1 MQMRYT
7 SIFLVSAAGLQGSA
21 CWKIRAQHIPIVH
34 FLSTNIDKRYC
45 FQHLGIPAPLAE
57 TRVATTLNRF
67 LFPAE
72 KKTAFVLNFRRQ
84 TRPTAK
90 IAYHEGLRKIS
101 KMGPLDSFDQAVGKF
116 SIAYANQNAKDH
128 AALIAAEKSGRINA
142 LRE

>member
-1 MQMRYT
+1 
-7 SIFLVSAAGLQGSA
+7 
-21 CWKIRAQHIPIVH
+21 
-34 FLSTNIDKRYC
+34 
-45 FQHLGIPAPLAE
+45 
-57 TRVATTLNRF
+57 
-67 LFPAE
+67 
-72 KKTAFVLNFRRQ
+72 VLNFRRQ